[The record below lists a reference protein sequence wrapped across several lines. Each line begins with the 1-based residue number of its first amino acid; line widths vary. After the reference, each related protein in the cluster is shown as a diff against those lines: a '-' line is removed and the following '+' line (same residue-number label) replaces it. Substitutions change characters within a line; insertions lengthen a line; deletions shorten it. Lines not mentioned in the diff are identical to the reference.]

1 MFFVNGM
8 IKNLVFD
15 MGGVL
20 IRFDP
25 DAVLTEHGITDPG
38 DREIFKKE
46 VFRSAEWSDY
56 DRGTVT
62 KDAFLDCIARLP
74 EKYRPLAHRMLI
86 ERVFAANDMPHVEGM
101 YELISYFKSKGLRIY
116 LLSNAG
122 QDFYVY
128 GKTIP
133 AISLFDGLFI
143 SSDWHLLKPEPE
155 IYDKFF
161 ELFSLDPSEC
171 LFVDDLPANIEGA
184 KARGMDGICWCT
196 SRQIVEELKS
206 RIEERL

>member
-1 MFFVNGM
+1 MVM

-25 DAVLTEHGITDPG
+25 DAVLTEHGVTDPD
-38 DREIFKKE
+38 DREAFKRE
-46 VFRSAEWSDY
+46 VFKSTVWNDY
-56 DRGTVT
+56 DRGTVG
-62 KDAFLDCIARLP
+62 KDAFLGCIAKLP
-74 EKYRPLAHRMLI
+74 EHLRPLAKKLVVDRI
-86 ERVFAANDMPHVEGM
+86 FAANDMPPIDGM
-101 YELISYFKSKGLRIY
+101 YELISGFKNRGFGIY

-143 SSDWHLLKPEPE
+143 SSDWHLLKPEPG

-161 ELFSLDPSEC
+161 ELFSLDPAEC
-171 LFVDDLPANIEGA
+171 LFVDDMPANIQGA
-184 KARGMDGICWCT
+184 RDRGMDGVCWCG
-196 SRQIVEELKS
+196 SRQSVEELKTM
-206 RIEERL
+206 IEERL